1 MANKNTGIRFR
12 KAQPSDVPSIHR
24 LIQEGC
30 KYGFILPRSLSE
42 IYEKIRDFWVGED
55 GKGEIIAVCGFHP
68 VWEDLAEIRS
78 LVVKREFQGKGW
90 GKELI
95 HKGEDDLKRLG
106 VKRIFVLTAI
116 PEYFEKLGYRKIP
129 KEKLPHKVWKDCLN
143 CPYFPDC
150 REEALIKEM

>member
-1 MANKNTGIRFR
+1 M
-12 KAQPSDVPSIHR
+12 
-24 LIQEGC
+24 
-30 KYGFILPRSLSE
+30 
-42 IYEKIRDFWVGED
+42 
-55 GKGEIIAVCGFHP
+55 
-68 VWEDLAEIRS
+68 
-78 LVVKREFQGKGW
+78 
-90 GKELI
+90 
-95 HKGEDDLKRLG
+95 G